1 MFFYKISILN
11 YNSEPILENQPF
23 TVVTILILINK
34 LINITHSIMKEFNQ
48 YINGK
53 FVKSTNSGVTEVLN
67 PCTEEVLSVI
77 PQGSI
82 VDANNALEAAQAAQ
96 HSWKSL
102 AAIERAG
109 YLNKMANV
117 IRENRVFLAETLAK
131 EQAKVIGLAQVEIDV
146 TADYFDYNA
155 GWARRIEGEIIQSD
169 RRKEHIFLHKAPIGV
184 AVGILPWNFPF
195 FVMARKV
202 APSLVTG
209 NTCVIKPSCI
219 APNTVMEF
227 IKMIENIGL
236 PAGVLNVVCG
246 SGPTVGNALVKSP
259 ITGIVSLTGSVFAG
273 QKIMEA
279 AAANITKVSL
289 ELGGKAPAIVCADA
303 NLELAVNAIVSSKV
317 IFSGQVCNCAERV
330 YVEESIY
337 DQFLDMVT
345 KKMQSVKVEDAFSTN
360 NPDMSAMV
368 SKDQVEKVA
377 EMVEFAKKEGAEVLV
392 GGSRSEQFD
401 KGYFYQPTLLTNVTQ
416 NMQIIQEEVF
426 GPILPVMKF
435 STLDEAI
442 ALANDCEYGLTSSIF
457 SENFNKVMHASN
469 ELQFGETYINREH
482 FEAIQGF
489 HAGWKKSGLGG
500 ADGKHGMEEYLQT
513 KVVYAQYR

>member
-1 MFFYKISILN
+1 M
-11 YNSEPILENQPF
+11 
-23 TVVTILILINK
+23 
-34 LINITHSIMKEFNQ
+34 
-48 YINGK
+48 
-53 FVKSTNSGVTEVLN
+53 
-67 PCTEEVLSVI
+67 
-77 PQGSI
+77 
-82 VDANNALEAAQAAQ
+82 
-96 HSWKSL
+96 
-102 AAIERAG
+102 
-109 YLNKMANV
+109 
-117 IRENRVFLAETLAK
+117 
-131 EQAKVIGLAQVEIDV
+131 
-146 TADYFDYNA
+146 
-155 GWARRIEGEIIQSD
+155 
-169 RRKEHIFLHKAPIGV
+169 
-184 AVGILPWNFPF
+184 GICPWNFPF

-219 APNTVMEF
+219 APNTIMEF
-227 IKMIENIGL
+227 TKLIENIGL
-236 PAGVLNVVCG
+236 PAGVLNFVCG
-246 SGPTVGNALVKSP
+246 SGTVVGNALTKSP

-303 NLELAVNAIVSSKV
+303 NLDIAVNAIVSSKV

-330 YVEESIY
+330 YVEDSIY
-337 DQFLDMVT
+337 DRFMEKVT
-345 KKMQSVKVEDAFSTN
+345 KKRSEVKVEDAFSEN
-360 NPDMSAMV
+360 NPDMSSMV
-368 SKDQVEKVA
+368 SKDQVDKVA

-392 GGSRSEQFD
+392 GGNRSEQFD
-401 KGYFYQPTLLTNVTQ
+401 KGYFYQPTLLTNVKQ

-426 GPILPVMKF
+426 GPVLPVMKF
-435 STLDEAI
+435 GTLDEAI

-457 SENFNKVMHASN
+457 SEDFNKVMHTSN

>member
-1 MFFYKISILN
+1 
-11 YNSEPILENQPF
+11 
-23 TVVTILILINK
+23 
-34 LINITHSIMKEFNQ
+34 MKEFNQ

-53 FVKSTNSGVTEVLN
+53 FVKSTSTKVTEVLN
-67 PCTEEVLSVI
+67 PCTEEVLSII
-77 PQGSI
+77 PEGS
-82 VDANNALEAAQAAQ
+82 VEDANKALEAAQAAQ
-96 HSWKSL
+96 HGWNAL

-184 AVGILPWNFPF
+184 AVGICPWNFPF

-219 APNTVMEF
+219 APNTIMEF
-227 IKMIENIGL
+227 IKLIEKIEL

-246 SGPTVGNALVKSP
+246 TGTVVGNALTKSP

-330 YVEESIY
+330 YVEDSIY
-337 DQFLDMVT
+337 DQFMDMVT
-345 KKMQSVKVEDAFSTN
+345 KKMAAVKVEDAFATN

-368 SKDQVEKVA
+368 SKDQVDKVA
-377 EMVEFAKKEGAEVLV
+377 AMVEFAKKEGAEVVV
-392 GGSRSEQFD
+392 GGNRSSQFD
-401 KGYFYQPTLLTNVTQ
+401 KGYFYQPTLLTNVKQ

-426 GPILPVMKF
+426 GPVLPVMKF

-513 KVVYAQYR
+513 KVVYAQFR

>member
-1 MFFYKISILN
+1 
-11 YNSEPILENQPF
+11 
-23 TVVTILILINK
+23 
-34 LINITHSIMKEFNQ
+34 MKEFNQ

-53 FVKSTNSGVTEVLN
+53 FVKSTSTEMTEVLN
-67 PCTEEVLSVI
+67 PCTEEVLSLI
-77 PQGSI
+77 PKGSI

-96 HSWKSL
+96 HGWNAL

-184 AVGILPWNFPF
+184 AVGICPWNFPF

-219 APNTVMEF
+219 APNTIMEF
-227 IKMIENIGL
+227 IKFIEKIEL

-246 SGPTVGNALVKSP
+246 TGTVVGNALTKSP

-317 IFSGQVCNCAERV
+317 IFSGQVCNCVERV
-330 YVEESIY
+330 YVEDSIY
-337 DQFLDMVT
+337 DQFMDMVT
-345 KKMQSVKVEDAFSTN
+345 KKMASVKVEDAFSTN
-360 NPDMSAMV
+360 NPDMSSMV
-368 SKDQVEKVA
+368 SKDQVDKVA
-377 EMVEFAKKEGAEVLV
+377 EMVEFAKKEGAEVVV
-392 GGSRSEQFD
+392 GGKRSEQFD
-401 KGYFYQPTLLTNVTQ
+401 RGYFYQPTLLTNVKQ

-426 GPILPVMKF
+426 GPVLPVMKF

-513 KVVYAQYR
+513 KIVYAQFR

>member
-1 MFFYKISILN
+1 
-11 YNSEPILENQPF
+11 
-23 TVVTILILINK
+23 
-34 LINITHSIMKEFNQ
+34 MKEFNQ

-53 FVKSTNSGVTEVLN
+53 FVKSTSTKVTEVLN
-67 PCTEEVLSVI
+67 PCTEEVLSII
-77 PQGSI
+77 PEGS
-82 VDANNALEAAQAAQ
+82 VEDANKALEAAQAAQ
-96 HSWKSL
+96 HGWNAL

-184 AVGILPWNFPF
+184 AVGICPWNFPF

-219 APNTVMEF
+219 APNTIMEF
-227 IKMIENIGL
+227 IKLIEKIEL

-246 SGPTVGNALVKSP
+246 TGTVVGNALTKSP

-289 ELGGKAPAIVCADA
+289 ELGGKAPVIVCADA

-330 YVEESIY
+330 YVEDSIY
-337 DQFLDMVT
+337 DQFMDMVT
-345 KKMQSVKVEDAFSTN
+345 KKMAAVKVEDAFATN

-368 SKDQVEKVA
+368 SKDQVDKVA
-377 EMVEFAKKEGAEVLV
+377 AMVEFAKKEGAEVVV
-392 GGSRSEQFD
+392 GGNRSSQFD
-401 KGYFYQPTLLTNVTQ
+401 KGYFYQPTLLTNVKQ

-426 GPILPVMKF
+426 GPVLPVMKF

-513 KVVYAQYR
+513 KVVYAQFR